1 MKEYAFD
8 NGEEVN
14 WDLLDTGFD
23 WNNPQ
28 NAKMNKE
35 SYLDAHKNL
44 VICCHDVLINYRGGI
59 LFVKRDNLP
68 AKNILWPMGGRVLK
82 GVPTK
87 ESLKRKVKAECNLE
101 LENIKFLGSSRVI
114 FSTDPFGHGKG
125 TDCFALMYSADGVGE
140 LKLDQLHKDPIFVT
154 KEMYVDLRDTLHPYI
169 RDFMDKVYTP
179 E

>member
-114 FSTDPFGHGKG
+114 FSTD
-125 TDCFALMYSADGVGE
+125 GVGE